1 MPYPLSDKKT
11 GPRHKDTLK
20 RVGRFLV
27 LLFERN
33 VQLKHLVIFD
43 WYDIHQLKKL
53 CYLLMRFVKYV
64 SSYITLRFLITVI
77 TRCQNHLETVT
88 LVNANLNNTNFANIL
103 IACMRSKSTIT
114 SLNLHYSTYNSWRLF
129 DSWVFT
135 NCLEMF
141 QNLEVLTVDCWIFL
155 QCYNRVKRVFFSFSC
170 TDKFFATTSSK

>member
-1 MPYPLSDKKT
+1 M
-11 GPRHKDTLK
+11 
-20 RVGRFLV
+20 
-27 LLFERN
+27 LFIDAICQ
-33 VQLKHLVIFD
+33 VHISK
-43 WYDIHQLKKL
+43 
-53 CYLLMRFVKYV
+53 
-64 SSYITLRFLITVI
+64 SYNAQVLITVSI

-88 LVNANLNNTNFANIL
+88 LVNANLNNINFANIL

-155 QCYNRVKRVFFSFSC
+155 QCYNRVKIIKYFSYLAIQTNLVPNETVQTEITPPLSGRFP
-170 TDKFFATTSSK
+170 